1 MVLLLEYI
9 IELVARFSSKQP
21 VVQLCYNPSS
31 HKRKRAN
38 FNTAMDE
45 SAGKNEATYIYLYI
59 LRIFIQRFV
68 FLYTHTHT
76 LNNMP
81 LQTSV
86 HVKNIQFLKKIK
98 PVCVTV
104 VLGLC
109 C

>member
-9 IELVARFSSKQP
+9 VELVARFSSKQP

-68 FLYTHTHT
+68 FIYTHT

-81 LQTSV
+81 LQISV
-86 HVKNIQFLKKIK
+86 HVKNIQFLKKK
-98 PVCVTV
+98 VSPCA
-104 VLGLC
+104 LL
-109 C
+109 